1 MKKRNYLSLDSSILY
16 RCSQKYFDK
25 QFEKMGLGYAQIN
38 FLTMIYENEGISMVD
53 LANNGSFDKGTI
65 TKSLSK
71 LQENDFVRIESDETD
86 KRRKLLYTT
95 EKTQSIIPKIY
106 LLKQSWWD
114 YLSMDLNDE
123 EFDEYIRLT
132 SIIQNRAREYNNFD
146 NDTNMPKFFGMQKLS
161 LVDYPG
167 KMATTLFTGGCNL
180 RCPFCHNRDLVFI
193 NENQNEIKTSYVF
206 EYLNKRM
213 NIIDGVCISGGEPL
227 IHENIAEFIN
237 IVKQMGYKVKIDTNG
252 LYPSRLKKLI
262 DMNLVDYVA
271 VDIKNTLDKYNMT
284 TGTDDV
290 DTDNILKTIEILK
303 NSYIDYEF
311 RTTVVKEFHSEE
323 DILKIAKMIAGA
335 KKYYLQMYVDKE
347 TVISPGFHHYSKN
360 EMEHLKDIA
369 SQYVKTELRG
379 VE

>member
-38 FLTMIYENEGISMVD
+38 FLTTIYENEGISMVD

-193 NENQNEIKTSYVF
+193 N
-206 EYLNKRM
+206 
-213 NIIDGVCISGGEPL
+213 
-227 IHENIAEFIN
+227 
-237 IVKQMGYKVKIDTNG
+237 
-252 LYPSRLKKLI
+252 
-262 DMNLVDYVA
+262 
-271 VDIKNTLDKYNMT
+271 
-284 TGTDDV
+284 
-290 DTDNILKTIEILK
+290 
-303 NSYIDYEF
+303 
-311 RTTVVKEFHSEE
+311 
-323 DILKIAKMIAGA
+323 
-335 KKYYLQMYVDKE
+335 
-347 TVISPGFHHYSKN
+347 
-360 EMEHLKDIA
+360 
-369 SQYVKTELRG
+369 
-379 VE
+379 